1 MHTISSNR
9 IVMLDIDINGRIEER
24 IPGTG
29 QEYWLDRTLLGVMYP
44 DIHVALV
51 SVPTEAL
58 DDVEEARVA
67 DRMTS
72 VSHNGICYRM
82 VGASGSAKNG
92 KYYYCDAK
100 HEPLIAKRF
109 QQWPEAAITYFGILV
124 SGCMVVHGE
133 PVATVM
139 VVKDLELGTND
150 CRGWIRESL
159 FEKLSLPKGHFYQF
173 RLAFSETQA
182 KGSFKVMTDETADA
196 LEVDIIVPESSVKPS
211 IKMPNA
217 FSSLL
222 GRGSLVH
229 RGAIVLGIR
238 EISRPLQFESSYTV
252 LQHAPAESI
261 ETEVVPQAVEL
272 IESLKAAWQTG
283 NHRKVVEMIGKEVR
297 QNDDSDG
304 EEFQRV
310 VEATLLAD
318 GSGEITRHPYI
329 HTQLSKLMAR
339 WAYKLMTGGGI
350 ELPAFALADDGFLVC
365 QHGEVVSGADWMP
378 LTTAITSLPSSRGL
392 CVRYPVRMFEDL
404 LPLAHLQGAAL
415 TEHLVEEH
423 GLDPEVAAQVVRDQ
437 LTLEGTYTL
446 RSETAKRNGGDYDFD
461 WICVIDGDRFP
472 RFVESRFRLE
482 DEHRVEKTKASR
494 ARSPWF
500 SLEFVALKSR
510 GNQIGVITDLM
521 SSCVAA
527 GRHDL
532 LYELVAELQ
541 LEIDSLKHNTG
552 ADRKKLQAIR
562 QQVSPAPWLALKE
575 AKAVTQEELP
585 LSLNVLPTD
594 RIGRLYN
601 VLRKHIE
608 ELMEK
613 PFPIEQFRGLI
624 TGNSVTGNMFVE
636 TRLINSVYAAGH
648 ALIQGKLKAEK
659 TAHEQATARMADARR
674 SGDRQQ
680 IAFEQR
686 EFAKAKARY
695 RHAQEQAREQS
706 ASLQSIIRSWG
717 EGKQEDRVG
726 WCQALHTIVSR
737 GKGMGSILFH
747 AFPQEVVDSI
757 AARTG
762 GIRSQ
767 VQKVAHSARVV
778 VDNECLYSVRGDRK
792 EFLLRLD
799 RETNRIVRNPS

>member
-1 MHTISSNR
+1 MHSVSANR
-9 IVMLDIDINGRIEER
+9 IVMLDIDTNGRIEER

-29 QEYWLDRTLLGVMYP
+29 QECWLDRTLLGVMYP

-51 SVPTEAL
+51 SVPTEPL
-58 DDVEEARVA
+58 DDMEEARVA

-72 VSHNGICYRM
+72 VSHDGVCYRM

-92 KYYYCDAK
+92 KYYYCDAQ
-100 HEPLIAKRF
+100 HEPLIARRF
-109 QQWPEAAITYFGILV
+109 QQWPEAAITYSGILV
-124 SGCMVVHGE
+124 SSCKVVHAE
-133 PVATVM
+133 PEATVM
-139 VVKDLELGTND
+139 VVKDLDLGTND

-173 RLAFSETQA
+173 RLAVSDTQA
-182 KGSFKVMTDETADA
+182 KGSFKVMTDDTADA
-196 LEVDIIVPESSVKPS
+196 LGVDIIVPESSVKPS
-211 IKMPNA
+211 IRMPNA
-217 FSSLL
+217 LSCWL
-222 GRGSLVH
+222 GKGSLIH
-229 RGAIVLGIR
+229 KGAIVLGIR
-238 EISRPLQFESSYTV
+238 EVSRPLQFESSYTV

-261 ETEVVPQAVEL
+261 ETEIVPQAVEV
-272 IESLKAAWQTG
+272 IETLKTAWQTG
-283 NHRKVVEMIGKEVR
+283 NHRKVVELIGQEVW
-297 QNDDSDG
+297 QNEDSDG

-310 VEATLLAD
+310 VEAALLAD

-329 HTQLSKLMAR
+329 HAQLSRLMAR
-339 WAYKLMTGGGI
+339 WAYKLMTGGGV
-350 ELPAFALADDGFLVC
+350 ELPAFALADDGYLVC
-365 QHGEVVSGADWMP
+365 QRGRVISNADWMP
-378 LTTAITSLPSSRGL
+378 LTAAITSLPSRRGL
-392 CVRYPVRMFEDL
+392 CVRYPVRMAEDL
-404 LPLAHLQGAAL
+404 LPLEHLQGEMLAQ
-415 TEHLVEEH
+415 HLIERQE
-423 GLDPEVAAQVVRDQ
+423 LDPEVAAQVIRDQ

-472 RFVESRFRLE
+472 RFVESRFRM
-482 DEHRVEKTKASR
+482 EHEHKVEKTKAGKSK
-494 ARSPWF
+494 SPWF

-575 AKAVTQEELP
+575 AKAITNEELP
-585 LSLNVLPTD
+585 LSLDVLPMD

-601 VLRKHIE
+601 ILRKHIE

-624 TGNSVTGNMFVE
+624 TGNAVTEGMFE
-636 TRLINSVYAAGH
+636 EARLINTVYAAGH
-648 ALIQGKLKAEK
+648 GLIQVKLAEEK
-659 TAHEQATARMADARR
+659 KAHEQAAARVAEARL
-674 SGDRQQ
+674 SCERQR
-680 IAFEQR
+680 IASEQR
-686 EFAKAKARY
+686 SYAKAKSRY
-695 RHAQEQAREQS
+695 RRAQEQAREQA

-717 EGKQEDRVG
+717 EGKQDDRVG
-726 WCQALHTIVSR
+726 WCQALHTVVSR
-737 GKGMGSILFH
+737 GRGMGSILFH

-762 GIRSQ
+762 GIRTQ
-767 VQKVAHSARVV
+767 VQKTVQPVRVV
-778 VDNECLYSVRGDRK
+778 VEQDRLYSVRGDRK

-799 RETNRIVRNPS
+799 REANRIVRNAS